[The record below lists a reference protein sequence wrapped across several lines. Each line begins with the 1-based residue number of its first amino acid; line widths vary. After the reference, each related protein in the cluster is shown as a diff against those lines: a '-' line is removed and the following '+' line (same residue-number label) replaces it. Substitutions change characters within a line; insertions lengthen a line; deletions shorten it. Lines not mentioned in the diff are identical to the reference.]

1 MQKLEIALNL
11 IEEKLS
17 SIPYLKD
24 FKPSG
29 NVEAEKKE
37 DATPAAGKIQETLFQ
52 STNI

>member
-37 DATPAAGKIQETLFQ
+37 EAPAAGKIQETLFQ